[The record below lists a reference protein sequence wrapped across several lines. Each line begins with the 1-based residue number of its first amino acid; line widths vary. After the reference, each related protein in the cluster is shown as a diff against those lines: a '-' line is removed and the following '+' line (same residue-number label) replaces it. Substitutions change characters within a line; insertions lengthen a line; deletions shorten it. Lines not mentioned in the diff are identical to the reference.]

1 MVFGVVSIGADE
13 WRRRLGVAMEMRPT
27 IGVRPDEAEK
37 GSEKRTLLF
46 VPLLGVLVGIAGDD
60 GRSGIGSALI
70 LQRRARLTAI
80 GRLMSSMMIQ
90 LTMSTTNTQY

>member
-1 MVFGVVSIGADE
+1 MVFGVVSTGADE
-13 WRRRLGVAMEMRPT
+13 WRRRLGVATEMRPT
-27 IGVRPDEAEK
+27 IGVRPEEAEN

-60 GRSGIGSALI
+60 GKSGMGSVFM
-70 LQRRARLTAI
+70 LQRRARLNAM

-90 LTMSTTNTQY
+90 LTMSTTDTQY

>member
-13 WRRRLGVAMEMRPT
+13 WRRRLGVATEMRPT

-60 GRSGIGSALI
+60 SRSSIGSALI